1 MKKSYKIVL
10 SILISFVIL
19 FSPILL
25 AGCGN
30 VSVNELSS
38 VVVKAAKDFY
48 DNHRYVEDYQ
58 NITLKWTVKNVEF
71 DPFDMDYKL
80 NADDEE
86 YVSGEFVYQNIYEA

>member
-10 SILISFVIL
+10 SVLLSFVIL

-30 VSVNELSS
+30 VSANEFGN
-38 VVVKAAKDFY
+38 VVIKAAKDYY

-58 NITLKWTVKNVEF
+58 NITLKWTVK
-71 DPFDMDYKL
+71 
-80 NADDEE
+80 
-86 YVSGEFVYQNIYEA
+86 YV